1 MLRLFAKFVF
11 DANKRLYEAPLLLV
25 IEACKEMRLRLIHSG
40 PTVRNRRSRHRFGLP
55 NVCEGANSPMS
66 WKPRTRDW
74 ALSLDLKRHSHAQ
87 AKPFRREIDLDV
99 RPDLLRKH
107 AFEKH

>member
-1 MLRLFAKFVF
+1 MSRLFSKFVF
-11 DANKRLYEAPLLLV
+11 DTKRVYEAQLLPV

-40 PTVRNRRSRHRFGLP
+40 HTVRKLRSRHRFGLP
-55 NVCEGANSPMS
+55 NVCKGANSPMS
-66 WKPRTRDW
+66 WKPRTRGW

-99 RPDLLRKH
+99 RPDLLRK
-107 AFEKH
+107 